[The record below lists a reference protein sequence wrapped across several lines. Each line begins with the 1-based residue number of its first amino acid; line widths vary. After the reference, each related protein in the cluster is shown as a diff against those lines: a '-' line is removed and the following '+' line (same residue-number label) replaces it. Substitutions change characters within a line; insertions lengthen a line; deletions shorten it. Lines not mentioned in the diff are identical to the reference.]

1 MQPNLSQIQEIAA
14 GDDSLT
20 DRLIAILKKEFPQE
34 RDQFINLIQ
43 NNNFHDAAALVHKIK
58 HKIILLGMDKSYNIA
73 INFENEL
80 KNGKMTLF
88 SKFVLILD
96 KIDQFLKT
104 T

>member
-1 MQPNLSQIQEIAA
+1 
-14 GDDSLT
+14 
-20 DRLIAILKKEFPQE
+20 
-34 RDQFINLIQ
+34 
-43 NNNFHDAAALVHKIK
+43 
-58 HKIILLGMDKSYNIA
+58 MDKSYGIA

-88 SKFVLILD
+88 SEFVLILE